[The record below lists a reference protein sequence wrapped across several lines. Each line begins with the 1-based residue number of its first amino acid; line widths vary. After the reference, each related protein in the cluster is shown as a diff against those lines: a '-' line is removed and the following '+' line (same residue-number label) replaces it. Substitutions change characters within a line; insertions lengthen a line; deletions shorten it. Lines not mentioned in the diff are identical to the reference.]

1 MIVCVC
7 KAVND
12 RAIRRA
18 VAEGHATFD
27 ELQFELGVG
36 SQCGKCVET
45 VCEVLFDA
53 CVETHSQHAVTV
65 TTRPAPPVFPLRFVE
80 RPSTRPVTPA

>member
-18 VAEGHATFD
+18 VAEGHDTFD
-27 ELQFELGVG
+27 DLQFELGVG
-36 SQCGKCVET
+36 SQCGKCVES

-53 CVETHSQHAVTV
+53 RLEASPQHAAPVTV
-65 TTRPAPPVFPLRFVE
+65 PPVFPLRFVE
-80 RPSTRPVTPA
+80 RPSPRHTAPA

>member
-12 RAIRRA
+12 RTIRR
-18 VAEGHATFD
+18 VIAEGHDTFD

-36 SQCGKCVET
+36 TQCGKCVAS

-53 CVETHSQHAVTV
+53 LVD
-65 TTRPAPPVFPLRFVE
+65 TRPTHAAPVPARTVFPLRHVE
-80 RPSTRPVTPA
+80 APDARPLMPA